1 MSRGTYPLTHKMDQR
16 TAQEMTDQ
24 LKVFQNKVIS

>member
-1 MSRGTYPLTHKMDQR
+1 VLIRYKMDQK

-24 LKVFQNKVIS
+24 LKDYQNKVIT